1 MLKYKFFFWCA
12 KKTDRFKNYQEL
24 TKVIRERMDAQS
36 IMSNSGKINVL
47 SSTLLK
53 PYQMTIMQEIQRSS
67 LNMDLSSKQMT
78 LGDAMSQLN
87 RDDGEN
93 HSDLLSTKI
102 DDFIQGLLV
111 QRDGGQAKV
120 KKSVAEAWQQPR

>member
-1 MLKYKFFFWCA
+1 
-12 KKTDRFKNYQEL
+12 
-24 TKVIRERMDAQS
+24 
-36 IMSNSGKINVL
+36 MSNSGKINVL